1 MPEPFAGARWWKFD
15 FHTHT
20 PASLDTPW
28 SGIEN
33 DKERLSP
40 EQWLLRF
47 MEARID
53 CVAVTDHNTSDWIDS
68 LKNAYSGLAS
78 ERPAGFRPLCLFP
91 GVELSVNRGLVR
103 LHQLRSQS
111 RLIRFDQ
118 QPLHDASFADLD
130 GTLIDRF
137 CGRRHA
143 RRRDRGQ
150 GAASRPGWIS
160 PSRVPRRSRPWR
172 ASSAW
177 PQGRAIAVR
186 SRPSPGFCSGP
197 GSWSSGCRMPTCRRW
212 RTAGA
217 VCPSHWSP
225 RGTSSMPPTSRGR
238 STGRS
243 PGPACSS
250 PATRR
255 CVQERR
261 WGASTCR
268 NTIGRRRLRRPSMRW
283 RTATMPFS
291 AMHGTRIRLHLYAG
305 RIELS
310 SPGALPNSM
319 TVDDLAYRQTSRNET
334 LTSLLAGLSRAVLNF
349 ASGSPFVLYE
359 VVHVTPR
366 QQPSCRAGPVH
377 PGRRPGAS
385 GLGGPGPAGS
395 AVPPPPVRLP
405 PSVESS
411 GRRATA

>member
-1 MPEPFAGARWWKFD
+1 MSRYELEDLREYGIIVGHGLGSPCVFGWFSQTHHTSTGVCQARSHMALVGQQCCQVYETRSIWSSHNRRLLPQAAEPFAGARWWKFD

-130 GTLIDRF
+130 GALIDRF

-160 PSRVPRRSRPWR
+160 PSRVPRRSRP
-172 ASSAW
+172 
-177 PQGRAIAVR
+177 
-186 SRPSPGFCSGP
+186 
-197 GSWSSGCRMPTCRRW
+197 
-212 RTAGA
+212 
-217 VCPSHWSP
+217 
-225 RGTSSMPPTSRGR
+225 
-238 STGRS
+238 
-243 PGPACSS
+243 
-250 PATRR
+250 
-255 CVQERR
+255 
-261 WGASTCR
+261 
-268 NTIGRRRLRRPSMRW
+268 
-283 RTATMPFS
+283 
-291 AMHGTRIRLHLYAG
+291 
-305 RIELS
+305 
-310 SPGALPNSM
+310 
-319 TVDDLAYRQTSRNET
+319 
-334 LTSLLAGLSRAVLNF
+334 
-349 ASGSPFVLYE
+349 
-359 VVHVTPR
+359 
-366 QQPSCRAGPVH
+366 
-377 PGRRPGAS
+377 
-385 GLGGPGPAGS
+385 
-395 AVPPPPVRLP
+395 
-405 PSVESS
+405 
-411 GRRATA
+411 